1 MNTMPA
7 QIIDGR
13 ALSKKIRQRITEES
27 SILKEKGIIPGLAVI
42 LIGDDPASHTY
53 VNNKKKACEECG
65 FYSEIYKLPESTPE
79 ADVLELIEVLKS
91 RKEINGIL
99 VQSPF
104 PKHISEKKILLAIPP
119 EKDVDAFHPQNVG
132 AIVAGDF
139 DFVPCTPAG
148 VMEMLKEYNIE
159 VSGKHAVV
167 IGRSNIVG
175 KPMSILLLH
184 KHATVTICHS
194 KTKNLADITRQ
205 ADILV
210 AAVGRLGFVTA
221 DMVKPGAVVIDVG
234 MNRKED
240 GKLAG
245 DVDFNGVS
253 ETASYIT
260 PVPGGV
266 GLMTVAMLLQNTLR
280 AACIQNNIVL

>member
-27 SILKEKGIIPGLAVI
+27 SVLKEKGIIPGLAVI

-280 AACIQNNIVL
+280 AACIQNNIKL

>member
-1 MNTMPA
+1 MPA

>member
-1 MNTMPA
+1 MPA

-148 VMEMLKEYNIE
+148 VMEMLNEYNIE

-194 KTKNLADITRQ
+194 RTKYLADITRQ

-253 ETASYIT
+253 EIAAYIT

>member
-27 SILKEKGIIPGLAVI
+27 SVLKEKGIIPGLAVI

-148 VMEMLKEYNIE
+148 VMEMLNEYNIE

-253 ETASYIT
+253 EIAAYIT

>member
-1 MNTMPA
+1 MPA

-27 SILKEKGIIPGLAVI
+27 SVLKEKGIIPGLAVI

-148 VMEMLKEYNIE
+148 VMEMLNEYNIE

-194 KTKNLADITRQ
+194 RTKYLADITRQ

-253 ETASYIT
+253 EIAAYIT

>member
-1 MNTMPA
+1 MPA

-27 SILKEKGIIPGLAVI
+27 SVLKEKGIIPGLAVI

-148 VMEMLKEYNIE
+148 VMEMLNEYNIE

-194 KTKNLADITRQ
+194 RTKYLADITRQ

-253 ETASYIT
+253 EIAAYIT

-280 AACIQNNIVL
+280 AACIQNNIKL

>member
-1 MNTMPA
+1 MPA

-194 KTKNLADITRQ
+194 RTKYLADITRQ

-253 ETASYIT
+253 EIAAYIT

-280 AACIQNNIVL
+280 AACIQNNIKL

>member
-27 SILKEKGIIPGLAVI
+27 SVLKEKGIIPGLAVI

-194 KTKNLADITRQ
+194 RTKYLADITRQ

-253 ETASYIT
+253 EIAAYIT

-280 AACIQNNIVL
+280 AACIQNNIKL